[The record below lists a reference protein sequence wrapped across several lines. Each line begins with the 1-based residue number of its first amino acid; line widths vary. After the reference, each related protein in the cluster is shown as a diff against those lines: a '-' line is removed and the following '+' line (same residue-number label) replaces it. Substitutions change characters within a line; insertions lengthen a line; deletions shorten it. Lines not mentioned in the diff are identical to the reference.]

1 MKGLPEE
8 KALQAPGGKGRMA
21 TTPQDMPPPERKDK
35 PEAPRRAYASRPLGA
50 LLAPLLRPAFRKR
63 APATAQILAD
73 WPNIVGP
80 RIAAVT
86 TPRRL
91 AAGTLTLACAGP
103 VALELQHMAGALAE
117 RINTHLGRRTVERLR
132 FVQDLL
138 APMASNPPSP
148 PPDPAI
154 AARVAARLTDF
165 PNAELRAALDALGRA
180 VYAAGR
186 RG

>member
-1 MKGLPEE
+1 MSGLPREGAE
-8 KALQAPGGKGRMA
+8 KAAGKEGMA
-21 TTPQDMPPPERKDK
+21 RTPKDMPPAAMQDK
-35 PEAPRRAYASRPLGA
+35 PEAPRSIYGPRPLGA
-50 LLAPLLRPAFRKR
+50 LLAPLLRPTFRKR

-73 WPNIVGP
+73 WPSIVGP
-80 RIAAVT
+80 RLAEVT

-117 RINTHLGRRTVERLR
+117 RINTHLGRRAVERLR

-138 APMASNPPSP
+138 APMACPPPRP
-148 PPDPAI
+148 PPDPT
-154 AARVAARLTDF
+154 VAARLAARLADF
-165 PNAELRAALDALGRA
+165 PHAELRNALDALGRA

-186 RG
+186 RR